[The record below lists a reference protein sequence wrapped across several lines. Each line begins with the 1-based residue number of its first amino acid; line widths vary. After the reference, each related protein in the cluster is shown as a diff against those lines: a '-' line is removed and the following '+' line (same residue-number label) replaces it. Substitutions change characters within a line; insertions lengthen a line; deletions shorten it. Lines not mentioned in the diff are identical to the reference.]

1 MGSLIYV
8 EGIIG
13 VGKSTYCK
21 EIAERMNYRV
31 IEEPVKSNPYLAR
44 FYEDPKKYA
53 YEMQIYLLHR
63 RIGLQQLA
71 AAESLYSPDFAG
83 AMLDRSLFGDRVFE
97 ELHHE
102 DGNIS
107 DIQHHAY
114 LTAIR
119 NMQLMIFPPTIL
131 IFLDAEPEVALNRI
145 KERARGCEVGI
156 GIDYLERLTQR
167 YHRLIQDA
175 KDGRYPW
182 SHAVKILH
190 KSWNHNTMT
199 SSQWDAEAASLKRF
213 QEEVDGNVS
222 KEWQKDLFEMGIN
235 SQIPHSPSTVAHGP
249 SNGDSSVGRVEAEDL
264 GGDVQSRTR

>member
-1 MGSLIYV
+1 MGTLIYV

-21 EIAERMNYRV
+21 EISYRLNYRV
-31 IEEPVKSNPYLAR
+31 IEEPVRSNPYLEL
-44 FYEDPKKYA
+44 FYQDPRKYA

-71 AAESLYSPDFAG
+71 AAEALYSPDYAG

-107 DIQHHAY
+107 DLQHHAY

-119 NMQLMIFPPTIL
+119 NMQLMIYPPTIL
-131 IFLDAEPEVALNRI
+131 VFLDAEPQICLERI
-145 KERARGCEVGI
+145 RARSRGCESSI
-156 GIDYLERLTQR
+156 GLDYLERITQR

-182 SHAVKILH
+182 SHAVRVLH
-190 KSWNHNTMT
+190 KSWNHDTM
-199 SSQWDAEAASLKRF
+199 SQAQWDAEAASLKRF
-213 QEEVDGNVS
+213 QEEVDATAS
-222 KEWQKDLFEMGIN
+222 DEWRQDPISMGIN
-235 SQIPHSPSTVAHGP
+235 RKTAGGSSGPRHSPGNGGGSTE
-249 SNGDSSVGRVEAEDL
+249 RVEDQDL
-264 GGDVQSRTR
+264 RNDIEGST

>member
-1 MGSLIYV
+1 MGTLIYV

-21 EIAERMNYRV
+21 EIAQRLNYRV
-31 IEEPVKSNPYLAR
+31 IEEPVKTNPYLEL
-44 FYEDPKKYA
+44 FYQNPKEYA

-71 AAESLYSPDFAG
+71 AAEALYSPHYAG

-107 DIQHHAY
+107 DLQHHAY

-119 NMQLMIFPPTIL
+119 NMQLMIYPPTIL
-131 IFLDAEPEVALNRI
+131 VFLDAEPQICLDRI
-145 KERARGCEVGI
+145 KARSRGCEVGI
-156 GIDYLERLTQR
+156 SLDYLERLTQR

-182 SHAVKILH
+182 SHAVRVLH
-190 KSWNHNTMT
+190 KSWNHDTMT
-199 SSQWDAEAASLKRF
+199 QAQWDAESASLKRF
-213 QEEVDGNVS
+213 QEEVDATAS
-222 KEWQKDLFEMGIN
+222 PEWRQDPISMGIN
-235 SQIPHSPSTVAHGP
+235 HQVPNRVPSAGHSSG
-249 SNGDSSVGRVEAEDL
+249 NGGGSAERDEEQGARGSVE
-264 GGDVQSRTR
+264 GGA